1 MNSIVRV
8 VLSTVLITAAALA
21 VWAAVTPYS
30 QDFESL
36 ALPAPGGLL
45 GDGWLVF
52 GNVYDAGGVY
62 QYGYGPFPAPNDGAA
77 FSAIVA
83 GEGGPAQG
91 GQQLSVYSDY
101 NNPDHG
107 NLDWLV
113 ETNVYQEQTI
123 EASDEGKTLF
133 FTFDAKYGNLEGGS
147 EAEAFIKTLD
157 PSAGYA
163 TTNHIT
169 FDTTAL
175 PPTWGTYSIEFTI
188 DNGLAGQLLQ
198 FGFTTRA
205 SNYEGSGVIYD
216 NVSFDVPSS
225 SVTVRKTSSFILSL
239 HDHDGSGDLTPGDSL
254 LYSIVAT
261 NNEAGDALD
270 VFIDDTPDPNTTL
283 TVGTAT
289 TTAGTVVVG
298 NSGGDTSVSVD
309 VGTLGFGDSVDVTFE
324 VTIND
329 PLPAGVETFSNNA
342 VLTGS
347 NFDPIVSNTTVNT
360 LGEGAPSQPIP
371 TLSFW
376 GLIGFIALL
385 AGTAMWRLRL

>member
-1 MNSIVRV
+1 MISIVRV
-8 VLSTVLITAAALA
+8 VLSTVLIAAASFP
-21 VWAAVTPYS
+21 VWAAVTPYN

-36 ALPAPGGLL
+36 SLPSPGGLL

-52 GNVYDAGGVY
+52 GNVYDAGGIY

-107 NLDWLV
+107 NLDWLI

-133 FTFDAKYGNLEGGS
+133 FVFDAKYSNLAGSS

-157 PSAGYA
+157 PGAGYA
-163 TTNHIT
+163 TTNHVT
-169 FDTTAL
+169 FDTTGI
-175 PPTWGTYSIEFTI
+175 PSTWGTYSIEFTI
-188 DNGLAGQLLQ
+188 ESGLAGQLLQ

-205 SNYEGSGVIYD
+205 SNYEGSGIIYD

-225 SVTVRKTSSFILSL
+225 SVSVRKTSSFILSL

-254 LYSIVAT
+254 EYSIVAT
-261 NNEAGDALD
+261 NNELGDALD
-270 VFIDDTPDPNTTL
+270 VLIDDTPDPNTAL
-283 TVGTAT
+283 TVGTTT
-289 TTAGTVVVG
+289 TTAGTIVSG
-298 NSGGDTSVSVD
+298 NGVGDTSVSVD
-309 VGTLGFGDSVDVTFE
+309 VGTLSAGESVAVTFE
-324 VTIND
+324 VTIDD
-329 PLPAGVETFSNNA
+329 PLPPGVVTFSNNA

-360 LGEGAPSQPIP
+360 LGEGAPPQPIP
-371 TLSFW
+371 TLSSW
-376 GLIGFIALL
+376 SLL
-385 AGTAMWRLRL
+385 ALISLLAAAALWRLKS